1 MTRFGVFI
9 FLFLV
14 DSMSKY
20 EGQQDRKFLKLNAT
34 SLVRLSLDFLC
45 TNTGQELAKGQH
57 DQERHIVDHCRRFGR
72 KYDS

>member
-1 MTRFGVFI
+1 MARFGVFI

-34 SLVRLSLDFLC
+34 GLVQLSLNFLC
-45 TNTGQELAKGQH
+45 TNTGQELAKGR
-57 DQERHIVDHCRRFGR
+57 E
-72 KYDS
+72 